1 MKERWR
7 IRERNHARTH
17 TLHNVNNFRH
27 QFRTAKEFSMIDDGN
42 KQPSSHSFTIE
53 RVPFLQSIFRQCFT
67 IKCHFLTVY
76 ILYKTI
82 QLNDR

>member
-17 TLHNVNNFRH
+17 TLDNVNNFRH

-42 KQPSSHSFTIE
+42 KPTFVIYLIVRVFLSSIRFS
-53 RVPFLQSIFRQCFT
+53 SIFYDFE
-67 IKCHFLTVY
+67 
-76 ILYKTI
+76 
-82 QLNDR
+82 